1 MVSIQSPRTG
11 INIVTRSFESF
22 DIVQVQMPKRFLV
35 DVNMNFTEISRRIQL
50 LCDELLAATEAVQEL
65 ASEEFQELASEEFQD
80 DGPIWPQ
87 PLHNLIYRYIRD
99 NPGCTT
105 AEMAKALE
113 AELTV
118 APHRR
123 SSSKINSVINDINR
137 KEVHIVGTR
146 MAGSNR
152 NTWALARRETI

>member
-1 MVSIQSPRTG
+1 MVSIQSSRTG

-50 LCDELLAATEAVQEL
+50 LCDEVLAATEAVQEL
-65 ASEEFQELASEEFQD
+65 ASEKFQD

>member
-50 LCDELLAATEAVQEL
+50 LCDEVLAATEAV
-65 ASEEFQELASEEFQD
+65 QELASEEFQD

-152 NTWALARRETI
+152 NTWALAQKETI

>member
-50 LCDELLAATEAVQEL
+50 LCDEVLAATEAV
-65 ASEEFQELASEEFQD
+65 QELASEEFQD

>member
-65 ASEEFQELASEEFQD
+65 ASEKFQD

-113 AELTV
+113 AELTG

-123 SSSKINSVINDINR
+123 SSSKINSVITDINR

>member
-1 MVSIQSPRTG
+1 MVSIQSSRTG

-50 LCDELLAATEAVQEL
+50 LCDELLAATEAV
-65 ASEEFQELASEEFQD
+65 QELASEEFQD

-152 NTWALARRETI
+152 NTWALAQKETI